1 MKNDWNVPR
10 HGFCLLN
17 YYIVNRA
24 KLHLGKLGIEQ
35 STFWVIY
42 SPKNNEIWYCVLSEY
57 KNIVKICGMQIN
69 EYLSEKAE
77 LETCISEKKNI
88 ISTLKKF
95 KVLS

>member
-1 MKNDWNVPR
+1 
-10 HGFCLLN
+10 
-17 YYIVNRA
+17 
-24 KLHLGKLGIEQ
+24 
-35 STFWVIY
+35 
-42 SPKNNEIWYCVLSEY
+42 
-57 KNIVKICGMQIN
+57 MQIN